1 MTHQE
6 QGITTEAALKILEEN
21 GLDGMAEI
29 LSVIL
34 NQVMIL
40 ERTQHMNAQ
49 PYERTNSRMDYANG
63 FKDKTLATRT
73 GKLALRIP
81 QTRSGQFYPST
92 IEKGIRSERALKAT
106 IAEMYLN
113 GVSTRKVER
122 ITRELCGMEISSTQ
136 VSRLTK
142 QLDEEF
148 DKWRNRSLN
157 QCPVVWLDAHY
168 EKVRIEGCVMD
179 VAVLKA
185 IGVQEDGKRSILG
198 LSVSLSEAEV
208 HWRSFLESL
217 VARGMKGVRLFVSD
231 DHSGLKEARKS
242 IFPSIPWQRCLF
254 HMQRN
259 AAYHCSKQSS
269 REQVCTDIKRIYS
282 AYSLEVAQSLLK
294 EIVKKW
300 EKKDS
305 HLASWLEENLPE
317 GMTFF
322 KFPRTYWRKIRT
334 SNLIEMINKQVRK
347 RTRVA
352 GLFPNTDSLLRLC
365 SAVLIEISDD
375 WESGR
380 KYLTISNEVTE
391 ATQIDSE
398 IYRKEVA

>member
-21 GLDGMAEI
+21 
-29 LSVIL
+29 
-34 NQVMIL
+34 
-40 ERTQHMNAQ
+40 
-49 PYERTNSRMDYANG
+49 
-63 FKDKTLATRT
+63 
-73 GKLALRIP
+73 
-81 QTRSGQFYPST
+81 
-92 IEKGIRSERALKAT
+92 
-106 IAEMYLN
+106 
-113 GVSTRKVER
+113 
-122 ITRELCGMEISSTQ
+122 
-136 VSRLTK
+136 
-142 QLDEEF
+142 
-148 DKWRNRSLN
+148 
-157 QCPVVWLDAHY
+157 
-168 EKVRIEGCVMD
+168 
-179 VAVLKA
+179 
-185 IGVQEDGKRSILG
+185 
-198 LSVSLSEAEV
+198 
-208 HWRSFLESL
+208 
-217 VARGMKGVRLFVSD
+217 
-231 DHSGLKEARKS
+231 GLKEARKS